1 MSLEIDQLATL
12 VNAIHRLPE
21 EDWKVFAAIWSPFS
35 AKRKELLTR
44 AGEKEHYLYF
54 VVEGVQHI
62 YYDDSDNRLATIAFM
77 YPPSFGGVLDA
88 VLLQQPSR
96 YNFETLTPSRFLRAP
111 ANSLLELMSTR
122 LSIAVMTQKGLTQTF
137 SGVLERVVQLQS
149 FSAEERFRSLMKRS
163 PHILHLV
170 PHKYLANY
178 IGIDPTNFSKLINK
192 VRI

>member
-1 MSLEIDQLATL
+1 MSSEFDQLNTL
-12 VNAIHRLPE
+12 VNTIHKLPE
-21 EDWKVFAAIWSPFS
+21 EDWRAFAAIWSPFS
-35 AKRKELLTR
+35 AKRKELLTV
-44 AGEKEHYLYF
+44 AGERENYVYF
-54 VVEGVQHI
+54 VLEGVQHI
-62 YYDDSDNRLATIAFM
+62 YYDDTDNRLATIAFM

-88 VLLQQPSR
+88 LLLQQPSR

-111 ANSLLELMSTR
+111 ASNFLELISAR
-122 LSIAVMTQKGLTQTF
+122 LSIAVMAQKGLTQTF

-149 FSAEERFRSLMKRS
+149 FSAEERFRSLLKRS

-178 IGIDPTNFSKLINK
+178 IGIDATNFSKLINK